1 MLDMMVWV
9 WLGVTALAAFVEA
22 VTMTL
27 VSVWCVAGG
36 LVAVFAAYFGASVP
50 TQLLLFLGVSILTAA
65 VVRPLAK
72 KYADPHKVATNADRL
87 LGMEAKVTEDIDN
100 ARASGAVYVD
110 GKTWTARSAG
120 GEVIP
125 AGTRVE
131 IQRMEGVKLFVKKSE
146 KKAEVVS

>member
-1 MLDMMVWV
+1 MLDIMVWV

-87 LGMEAKVTEDIDN
+87 LGMEAKATEDIDN
-100 ARASGAVYVD
+100 ARSSGAVYVD
-110 GKTWTARSAG
+110 GKTWTARSTDGGRISAG
-120 GEVIP
+120 E
-125 AGTRVE
+125 TVE
-131 IQRMEGVKLFVKKSE
+131 IARMEGVKLIVRA
-146 KKAEVVS
+146 KAAVPTA

>member
-27 VSVWCVAGG
+27 VSVWCVVGG

-100 ARASGAVYVD
+100 ARSSGAVYVD
-110 GKTWTARSAG
+110 GKTWTARSADG
-120 GEVIP
+120 AVIP
-125 AGTRVE
+125 AGTQVKVQK
-131 IQRMEGVKLFVKKSE
+131 IEGVKLLVQYSE
-146 KKAEVVS
+146 KVEVRT

>member
-1 MLDMMVWV
+1 MLDIMVWV

-50 TQLLLFLGVSILTAA
+50 TQLLLFLVVSILTAA

-100 ARASGAVYVD
+100 ARSSGAVYVD
-110 GKTWTARSAG
+110 GKTWTARSTDGGRISAG
-120 GEVIP
+120 E
-125 AGTRVE
+125 TVE
-131 IQRMEGVKLFVKKSE
+131 IARMEGVKLIVRA
-146 KKAEVVS
+146 KAAVPTA

>member
-100 ARASGAVYVD
+100 ARSSGAVYVD
-110 GKTWTARSAG
+110 GKTWTARSTDGGRISAG
-120 GEVIP
+120 E
-125 AGTRVE
+125 TVE
-131 IQRMEGVKLFVKKSE
+131 IAGMEGVKLIVRA
-146 KKAEVVS
+146 KAAVPAA

>member
-100 ARASGAVYVD
+100 ARSSGAVYVD
-110 GKTWTARSAG
+110 GKTWTARSADG
-120 GEVIP
+120 AVIP
-125 AGTRVE
+125 AGTQVKVQK
-131 IQRMEGVKLFVKKSE
+131 IEGVKLLVQYSE
-146 KKAEVVS
+146 KVEVRT

>member
-1 MLDMMVWV
+1 MLDIMVWV

-27 VSVWCVAGG
+27 VSVWCVVGG

-100 ARASGAVYVD
+100 ARSSGAVYVD
-110 GKTWTARSAG
+110 GKTWTARSTDGGRISAG
-120 GEVIP
+120 E
-125 AGTRVE
+125 TVE
-131 IQRMEGVKLFVKKSE
+131 IARMEGVKLIVRA
-146 KKAEVVS
+146 KAAVPTA

>member
-100 ARASGAVYVD
+100 ARSSGAVYVD
-110 GKTWTARSAG
+110 GKTWTARSTDGGRISAG
-120 GEVIP
+120 E
-125 AGTRVE
+125 TVE
-131 IQRMEGVKLFVKKSE
+131 IARMEGVKLIVRA
-146 KKAEVVS
+146 KAAVPTA

>member
-1 MLDMMVWV
+1 MVWV

-27 VSVWCVAGG
+27 VSVWCVVGG

-100 ARASGAVYVD
+100 ARSSGAVYVD
-110 GKTWTARSAG
+110 GKTWTARSTDGGRISAG
-120 GEVIP
+120 E
-125 AGTRVE
+125 TVE
-131 IQRMEGVKLFVKKSE
+131 IAGMEGVKLIVRA
-146 KKAEVVS
+146 KAAVPTA

>member
-27 VSVWCVAGG
+27 VSVWCVVGG

-72 KYADPHKVATNADRL
+72 KYADPHNVATNADRL

-100 ARASGAVYVD
+100 ARSSGAVYVD
-110 GKTWTARSAG
+110 GKTWTARSTDGGRISAG
-120 GEVIP
+120 E
-125 AGTRVE
+125 TVE
-131 IQRMEGVKLFVKKSE
+131 IAGMEGVKLIVRA
-146 KKAEVVS
+146 KAAVPTA

>member
-27 VSVWCVAGG
+27 VSVWCVVGG
-36 LVAVFAAYFGASVP
+36 LVAVFAAYLGASVP

-100 ARASGAVYVD
+100 ARSSGAVYVD
-110 GKTWTARSAG
+110 GKTWTARSTDGGRISAG
-120 GEVIP
+120 E
-125 AGTRVE
+125 TVE
-131 IQRMEGVKLFVKKSE
+131 IARMEGVKLIVRA
-146 KKAEVVS
+146 KAAVPTA

>member
-36 LVAVFAAYFGASVP
+36 LVAVF
-50 TQLLLFLGVSILTAA
+50 ILTAA

-100 ARASGAVYVD
+100 ARSSGAVYVD
-110 GKTWTARSAG
+110 GKTWTARSTDGGRISAG
-120 GEVIP
+120 E
-125 AGTRVE
+125 TVE
-131 IQRMEGVKLFVKKSE
+131 IAGMEGVKLIVRA
-146 KKAEVVS
+146 KAADPTA

>member
-1 MLDMMVWV
+1 MLDIMVWV

-36 LVAVFAAYFGASVP
+36 LVAVFVAYFGASVP

-100 ARASGAVYVD
+100 ARSSGAVYVD
-110 GKTWTARSAG
+110 GKTWTARSTDGGRISAG
-120 GEVIP
+120 E
-125 AGTRVE
+125 TVE
-131 IQRMEGVKLFVKKSE
+131 IARMEGVKLIVRA
-146 KKAEVVS
+146 KAAVPTA

>member
-110 GKTWTARSAG
+110 GKTWTARSADG
-120 GEVIP
+120 VVIPKGEVVEVAAMEGIKLIVRAKAAVP
-125 AGTRVE
+125 AG
-131 IQRMEGVKLFVKKSE
+131 
-146 KKAEVVS
+146 

>member
-36 LVAVFAAYFGASVP
+36 LAAVFAAYFGASVP

-100 ARASGAVYVD
+100 ARSSGAVYVD
-110 GKTWTARSAG
+110 GKTWTARSTDG
-120 GEVIP
+120 GRIP
-125 AGTRVE
+125 AGELVE
-131 IQRMEGVKLFVKKSE
+131 IERMEGVKLIVRA
-146 KKAEVVS
+146 KAAVPAA

>member
-1 MLDMMVWV
+1 MQDIMVWV

-100 ARASGAVYVD
+100 ARSSGAVYVD
-110 GKTWTARSAG
+110 GKTWTARSTDGGRISAG
-120 GEVIP
+120 E
-125 AGTRVE
+125 TVE
-131 IQRMEGVKLFVKKSE
+131 IARMEGVKLIVRA
-146 KKAEVVS
+146 KAAVPTA

>member
-27 VSVWCVAGG
+27 VSVWCVVGG

-100 ARASGAVYVD
+100 ARSSGAVYVD

-120 GEVIP
+120 GQHLP
-125 AGTRVE
+125 AGTVVE
-131 IQRMEGVKLFVKKSE
+131 IEGMEGVKLIVRARAAVEES
-146 KKAEVVS
+146 A

>member
-110 GKTWTARSAG
+110 GRTWTARSTDGGRISAG
-120 GEVIP
+120 E
-125 AGTRVE
+125 TVE
-131 IQRMEGVKLFVKKSE
+131 IAGMEGVKLIVRA
-146 KKAEVVS
+146 KAAVPAA